1 MPGIRNSRNSEDA
14 AGLSAEEERDLN
26 RFAMSAEKE
35 SYATQQ
41 DVSPVKIPGIK
52 KTCERLIFN
61 KRPPG
66 LLFAKQRV

>member
-1 MPGIRNSRNSEDA
+1 
-14 AGLSAEEERDLN
+14 
-26 RFAMSAEKE
+26 MSAEKE

-41 DVSPVKIPGIK
+41 DVSHVKIPGIK

>member
-1 MPGIRNSRNSEDA
+1 MPGIRNIRTSGDA
-14 AGLSAEEERDLN
+14 AGLSADEERDLN

-41 DVSPVKIPGIK
+41 NLSPVKIREIK
-52 KTCERLIFN
+52 KTGGRLIFN

-66 LLFAKQRV
+66 MMFAK

>member
-1 MPGIRNSRNSEDA
+1 MPGIRNSRNSGDA

-26 RFAMSAEKE
+26 RLAMSAEKE

-41 DVSPVKIPGIK
+41 NLSPVKMRGIK
-52 KTCERLIFN
+52 KTGGRLIFN

-66 LLFAKQRV
+66 MMFSK

>member
-1 MPGIRNSRNSEDA
+1 M
-14 AGLSAEEERDLN
+14 SADEGRDLA

-41 DVSPVKIPGIK
+41 NLSPLKIRGIK
-52 KTCERLIFN
+52 KTGGRLIFN

-66 LLFAKQRV
+66 MLFAKQRV